1 MSEMEGHDSEKNTSN
16 SQNMLS
22 LTSSE
27 ENHKESNFPDRLNK
41 IFKNSFTADRE
52 KQNEEKMQRF
62 VSQHHRRRCHSNK
75 ELFCYSA
82 SETKAS
88 NARHVSLIKEPCDE
102 DLPNGNINLKPESDN
117 KIRFCK
123 KIDANECEAAVN
135 SKLDESSAMMDHA
148 VSYGNSDCTENQR
161 GALTCNDVKW
171 NPLPVNSDDLYLALS
186 QAKKDMTCRF
196 DMFMQKCHQL
206 ESDVENLS
214 NEINRDVL
222 TPQAEVKS
230 VVGENTLIPCN
241 EKVETDSDE

>member
-1 MSEMEGHDSEKNTSN
+1 MSTCMSEMEGHDSEKNTSN

-102 DLPNGNINLKPESDN
+102 DLPNGNINLKPESEN
-117 KIRFCK
+117 KIQFCK
-123 KIDANECEAAVN
+123 K
-135 SKLDESSAMMDHA
+135 AMQMNA
-148 VSYGNSDCTENQR
+148 KQQ
-161 GALTCNDVKW
+161 LTQS
-171 NPLPVNSDDLYLALS
+171 L
-186 QAKKDMTCRF
+186 MR
-196 DMFMQKCHQL
+196 
-206 ESDVENLS
+206 
-214 NEINRDVL
+214 VL
-222 TPQAEVKS
+222 
-230 VVGENTLIPCN
+230 L
-241 EKVETDSDE
+241 